1 MGLYQNVG
9 LAVIIALALTILAM
23 RLVLSRRMGGASGYM
38 LAGGCA
44 VAEVITFAVLAA
56 LRV

>member
-1 MGLYQNVG
+1 
-9 LAVIIALALTILAM
+9 M

-44 VAEVITFAVLAA
+44 LAEVVTFAVLAA
-56 LRV
+56 IRG

>member
-1 MGLYQNVG
+1 
-9 LAVIIALALTILAM
+9 M

-44 VAEVITFAVLAA
+44 LVEVVTFVVLAG
-56 LRV
+56 LRA